1 MSGWLLMGGPASDSS
16 MGVLVV
22 GLVTVLVDRRIDESF
37 PVDFLSFRRH
47 QNGPRVVLSSKQVR
61 VSGSEENKA
70 CAAHRVCLES
80 TVTFLSGNEDYY

>member
-47 QNGPRVVLSSKQVR
+47 QNGPRARQDACNLR
-61 VSGSEENKA
+61 VPGTLFEEGSTR
-70 CAAHRVCLES
+70 CVCGTQSLPWIHCN
-80 TVTFLSGNEDYY
+80 FLIGQ

>member
-37 PVDFLSFRRH
+37 FPRGFPELSSSSEWPAGGTLFEAASSFRFRGE
-47 QNGPRVVLSSKQVR
+47 QG
-61 VSGSEENKA
+61 
-70 CAAHRVCLES
+70 VCGTQSLP
-80 TVTFLSGNEDYY
+80 